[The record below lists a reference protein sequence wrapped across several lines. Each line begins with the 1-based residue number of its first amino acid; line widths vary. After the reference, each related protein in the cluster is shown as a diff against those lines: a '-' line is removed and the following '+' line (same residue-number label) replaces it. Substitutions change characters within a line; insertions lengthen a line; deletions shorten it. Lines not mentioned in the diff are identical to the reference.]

1 MKKNKIINI
10 FFVITIVVVLLQG
23 FTFASNNTSSNSSS
37 NSAQKSNTS
46 NTTTKTKAKSSNA
59 NLSNL
64 GMNPNDFTGFSENKT
79 SYDVTVPN
87 NVTQVEI
94 YATKKD
100 SKASLTGT
108 GIKKLQEGQNTANV
122 IVTAE
127 DGTTKTYT
135 INIKR
140 LSKNEK
146 QDTTGNLDT
155 KSSSNS
161 KDLELSNLEIEGV
174 NLEPSFESST
184 YKYEISIKGE
194 QSSLDIKASTNNT
207 SDKVEIIGNENL
219 QNGQNIIT
227 ILVTNSK
234 SDEVATYQIYVN
246 KNVIDSNT
254 VDNEFGKTVK
264 ELKIKLWV
272 FRALVVIVVLGIIM
286 LLIIKH
292 KKNKKEYD
300 EEDDNTDNKYD
311 KDILPKS
318 LRNLDEDSIKKMIKD
333 YNGNESPKVGV
344 DNVEN
349 SKKEGFNDYNNNI
362 IIQENYSK
370 IKNDDELQ
378 KKGKRSG
385 NGRKKK
391 EKGLNK
397 M

>member
-146 QDTTGNLDT
+146 QDTTGNLDA

-161 KDLELSNLEIEGV
+161 KDLELSNLDIEGV

-194 QSSLDIKASTNNT
+194 QSNLDIKASTNNT
-207 SDKVEIIGNENL
+207 NDKVEIIGNENL

-385 NGRKKK
+385 NGRKKGK
-391 EKGLNK
+391 RFK
-397 M
+397 

>member
-146 QDTTGNLDT
+146 QDTTENLDA

-194 QSSLDIKASTNNT
+194 QSNLDIKASTNNT

-246 KNVIDSNT
+246 KIVIDSNT

-385 NGRKKK
+385 NGRKKGK
-391 EKGLNK
+391 RFK
-397 M
+397 

>member
-227 ILVTNSK
+227 ILVTSSK

-385 NGRKKK
+385 NGRKKGK
-391 EKGLNK
+391 RFK
-397 M
+397 

>member
-23 FTFASNNTSSNSSS
+23 FTFASNNTSSNSS

-94 YATKKD
+94 CATKKD

-146 QDTTGNLDT
+146 QDTTENLDA
-155 KSSSNS
+155 KSGSNS
-161 KDLELSNLEIEGV
+161 KDLELSDLEIEGV

-385 NGRKKK
+385 NGRKKGK
-391 EKGLNK
+391 RFK
-397 M
+397 

>member
-23 FTFASNNTSSNSSS
+23 FTFASNNTSSNSS

-146 QDTTGNLDT
+146 QDTAENLDA

-194 QSSLDIKASTNNT
+194 QSNLDIKASTNNT

-385 NGRKKK
+385 NGRKKGK
-391 EKGLNK
+391 RFK
-397 M
+397 

>member
-46 NTTTKTKAKSSNA
+46 NTTTKTKAKSSDA

-146 QDTTGNLDT
+146 QDTTENLDA

-194 QSSLDIKASTNNT
+194 QSNLDIKASTNNT

-385 NGRKKK
+385 NGRKKGK
-391 EKGLNK
+391 RFK
-397 M
+397 

>member
-146 QDTTGNLDT
+146 QDTTENLDA

-194 QSSLDIKASTNNT
+194 QSNLDIKASTNNT

-385 NGRKKK
+385 NERKKGK
-391 EKGLNK
+391 RFK
-397 M
+397 

>member
-1 MKKNKIINI
+1 M
-10 FFVITIVVVLLQG
+10 
-23 FTFASNNTSSNSSS
+23 
-37 NSAQKSNTS
+37 
-46 NTTTKTKAKSSNA
+46 
-59 NLSNL
+59 
-64 GMNPNDFTGFSENKT
+64 
-79 SYDVTVPN
+79 
-87 NVTQVEI
+87 
-94 YATKKD
+94 
-100 SKASLTGT
+100 
-108 GIKKLQEGQNTANV
+108 
-122 IVTAE
+122 
-127 DGTTKTYT
+127 
-135 INIKR
+135 
-140 LSKNEK
+140 SKNEK

-385 NGRKKK
+385 NGRKKGK
-391 EKGLNK
+391 RFK
-397 M
+397 

>member
-1 MKKNKIINI
+1 MLNL
-10 FFVITIVVVLLQG
+10 VV
-23 FTFASNNTSSNSSS
+23 T
-37 NSAQKSNTS
+37 
-46 NTTTKTKAKSSNA
+46 
-59 NLSNL
+59 
-64 GMNPNDFTGFSENKT
+64 
-79 SYDVTVPN
+79 
-87 NVTQVEI
+87 
-94 YATKKD
+94 
-100 SKASLTGT
+100 
-108 GIKKLQEGQNTANV
+108 
-122 IVTAE
+122 
-127 DGTTKTYT
+127 
-135 INIKR
+135 R
-140 LSKNEK
+140 
-146 QDTTGNLDT
+146 
-155 KSSSNS
+155 

-194 QSSLDIKASTNNT
+194 QSNLDIKASTNNT

-385 NGRKKK
+385 NGRKKGK
-391 EKGLNK
+391 RFK
-397 M
+397 

>member
-146 QDTTGNLDT
+146 QDTTGNLDA
-155 KSSSNS
+155 KSSSSS

-194 QSSLDIKASTNNT
+194 QSNLDIKASTNNT

-300 EEDDNTDNKYD
+300 EEDDNTDYKYD

-385 NGRKKK
+385 NGRKKGK
-391 EKGLNK
+391 RFK
-397 M
+397 

>member
-161 KDLELSNLEIEGV
+161 KDLKLSNLEIEGV

-194 QSSLDIKASTNNT
+194 QSNLDIKASTNNT

-264 ELKIKLWV
+264 ELKSD
-272 FRALVVIVVLGIIM
+272 GTE
-286 LLIIKH
+286 
-292 KKNKKEYD
+292 KEYQRKLMPGYVFVKMIMTDDSWYVVRNTRGCTGFVGPEGEPQPLTD
-300 EEDDNTDNKYD
+300 EEV
-311 KDILPKS
+311 
-318 LRNLDEDSIKKMIKD
+318 RNNALERVSVKVNYEVGDLVNVVDGPLEGFSGTVDEID
-333 YNGNESPKVGV
+333 V
-344 DNVEN
+344 DNNSVKVTVSMFGRENQVE
-349 SKKEGFNDYNNNI
+349 F
-362 IIQENYSK
+362 
-370 IKNDDELQ
+370 ELDQ
-378 KKGKRSG
+378 L
-385 NGRKKK
+385 
-391 EKGLNK
+391 EKVEED
-397 M
+397 

>member
-146 QDTTGNLDT
+146 QDTTGNLDA

-194 QSSLDIKASTNNT
+194 QSNLDIKASTNNT

-385 NGRKKK
+385 NGRKKGK
-391 EKGLNK
+391 RFK
-397 M
+397 

>member
-23 FTFASNNTSSNSSS
+23 FTFASNNTSSNSS

-64 GMNPNDFTGFSENKT
+64 GMNPNDFTGF

-146 QDTTGNLDT
+146 QDTTENLDA

-194 QSSLDIKASTNNT
+194 QSNLDIKASTNNT

-385 NGRKKK
+385 NGRKKGK
-391 EKGLNK
+391 RFK
-397 M
+397 

>member
-1 MKKNKIINI
+1 VKKNKIINI

-146 QDTTGNLDT
+146 QDTTENLDA

-194 QSSLDIKASTNNT
+194 QSNLDIKASTNNT

-385 NGRKKK
+385 NGRKKGK
-391 EKGLNK
+391 RFK
-397 M
+397 

>member
-234 SDEVATYQIYVN
+234 SDEVATYHIYVN

-385 NGRKKK
+385 NGRKKGK
-391 EKGLNK
+391 RFK
-397 M
+397 

>member
-79 SYDVTVPN
+79 SYDVTVLN

-146 QDTTGNLDT
+146 QDTTENLDA

-194 QSSLDIKASTNNT
+194 QSNLDIKASTNNT

-385 NGRKKK
+385 NGRKKGK
-391 EKGLNK
+391 RFK
-397 M
+397 

>member
-23 FTFASNNTSSNSSS
+23 FTFASNNTSSNSS

-146 QDTTGNLDT
+146 QDTTENLDA

-194 QSSLDIKASTNNT
+194 QSNLDIKASTNNT

-385 NGRKKK
+385 NGRKKGK
-391 EKGLNK
+391 RFK
-397 M
+397 

>member
-23 FTFASNNTSSNSSS
+23 FTFASNNTSSNSS

-146 QDTTGNLDT
+146 QDTTENLDA

-194 QSSLDIKASTNNT
+194 QSNLDIKASTNNT

-385 NGRKKK
+385 NG
-391 EKGLNK
+391 
-397 M
+397 

>member
-1 MKKNKIINI
+1 VKKNKIINI

-146 QDTTGNLDT
+146 QDTTGNLDA

-194 QSSLDIKASTNNT
+194 QSNLDIKASTNNT

-385 NGRKKK
+385 NGRKKGK
-391 EKGLNK
+391 RFK
-397 M
+397 

>member
-385 NGRKKK
+385 NGRKKGK
-391 EKGLNK
+391 RFK
-397 M
+397 

>member
-146 QDTTGNLDT
+146 QDITENLDA

-194 QSSLDIKASTNNT
+194 QSNLDIKASTNNT

-385 NGRKKK
+385 NGRKKGK
-391 EKGLNK
+391 RFK
-397 M
+397 

>member
-23 FTFASNNTSSNSSS
+23 FTFASNNTSSNSS

-146 QDTTGNLDT
+146 QDTTGNLDA

-194 QSSLDIKASTNNT
+194 QSNLDIKASTNNT

-385 NGRKKK
+385 NGRKKGK
-391 EKGLNK
+391 RFK
-397 M
+397 

>member
-161 KDLELSNLEIEGV
+161 KDLKLSNLEIEGV

-194 QSSLDIKASTNNT
+194 QSNLDIKTSTNNT

-264 ELKIKLWV
+264 ELKIKLWI

-385 NGRKKK
+385 NGRKKGK
-391 EKGLNK
+391 RFK
-397 M
+397 

>member
-146 QDTTGNLDT
+146 QDTTENLDA

-194 QSSLDIKASTNNT
+194 QSNLDIKASTNNT

-333 YNGNESPKVGV
+333 YNGNESPKVEV

-385 NGRKKK
+385 NGRKKGK
-391 EKGLNK
+391 RFK
-397 M
+397 

>member
-378 KKGKRSG
+378 KKR
-385 NGRKKK
+385 
-391 EKGLNK
+391 
-397 M
+397 

>member
-1 MKKNKIINI
+1 VKKNKIINI

-146 QDTTGNLDT
+146 QDTTGNLDA

-161 KDLELSNLEIEGV
+161 KDLELSNLDIEGV

-194 QSSLDIKASTNNT
+194 QSNLDIKASTNNT
-207 SDKVEIIGNENL
+207 NDKVEIIGNENL

-385 NGRKKK
+385 NGRKKGK
-391 EKGLNK
+391 RFK
-397 M
+397 

>member
-87 NVTQVEI
+87 NLTQVEI

-146 QDTTGNLDT
+146 QDTTENLDA

-194 QSSLDIKASTNNT
+194 QSNLDIKASTNNT

-385 NGRKKK
+385 NGRKKGK
-391 EKGLNK
+391 RFK
-397 M
+397 

>member
-146 QDTTGNLDT
+146 QDTTENLDA

-194 QSSLDIKASTNNT
+194 QSNLDIKASTNNT

-378 KKGKRSG
+378 KKGERSG
-385 NGRKKK
+385 NGRKKGK
-391 EKGLNK
+391 RFK
-397 M
+397 

>member
-146 QDTTGNLDT
+146 QDTTENLDA

-194 QSSLDIKASTNNT
+194 QSNLDIKASTNNT

-272 FRALVVIVVLGIIM
+272 FRDLVVIVVLGIIM

-385 NGRKKK
+385 NGRKKGK
-391 EKGLNK
+391 RFK
-397 M
+397 

>member
-300 EEDDNTDNKYD
+300 EEDDTTDNKYD

-385 NGRKKK
+385 NGRKKGK
-391 EKGLNK
+391 RFK
-397 M
+397 

>member
-1 MKKNKIINI
+1 VKKNKIINI

-23 FTFASNNTSSNSSS
+23 FTFASNNTSSNSS

-146 QDTTGNLDT
+146 QDTTENLDA

-194 QSSLDIKASTNNT
+194 QSNLDIKASTNNT

-385 NGRKKK
+385 NGRKKGK
-391 EKGLNK
+391 RFK
-397 M
+397 

>member
-46 NTTTKTKAKSSNA
+46 NTTTKTKSKSSNA

-161 KDLELSNLEIEGV
+161 KDLKLSNLEIEGV

-184 YKYEISIKGE
+184 YKYEISIKGK
-194 QSSLDIKASTNNT
+194 QSNLDIKTSTNNT

-272 FRALVVIVVLGIIM
+272 FRALVVIVVLGIII

-292 KKNKKEYD
+292 RKNKKEYD

-385 NGRKKK
+385 NGRKKGK
-391 EKGLNK
+391 RFK
-397 M
+397 

>member
-146 QDTTGNLDT
+146 QDTTENLDA

-194 QSSLDIKASTNNT
+194 QSNLDIKASTNNT

-311 KDILPKS
+311 KDIFPKS

-385 NGRKKK
+385 NGRKKGK
-391 EKGLNK
+391 RFK
-397 M
+397 

>member
-146 QDTTGNLDT
+146 QDTTGNLDA
-155 KSSSNS
+155 KSSSSS

-194 QSSLDIKASTNNT
+194 QSNLDIKASTNNT

-385 NGRKKK
+385 NGRKKGK
-391 EKGLNK
+391 RFK
-397 M
+397 

>member
-79 SYDVTVPN
+79 SYDVTIPN

-146 QDTTGNLDT
+146 QDTTGNLDA

-194 QSSLDIKASTNNT
+194 QSNLDIKASTNNT

-385 NGRKKK
+385 NGRKKGK
-391 EKGLNK
+391 RFK
-397 M
+397 

>member
-146 QDTTGNLDT
+146 QDTTENLDT

-161 KDLELSNLEIEGV
+161 KDLKLSNLEIEGV

-194 QSSLDIKASTNNT
+194 QSNLDIKASTNNT

-385 NGRKKK
+385 NGRKKGK
-391 EKGLNK
+391 RFK
-397 M
+397 

>member
-146 QDTTGNLDT
+146 QDITENLDA

-194 QSSLDIKASTNNT
+194 QSNLDIKASTNNT

-227 ILVTNSK
+227 ILITNSK

-385 NGRKKK
+385 NGRKKGK
-391 EKGLNK
+391 RFK
-397 M
+397 

>member
-194 QSSLDIKASTNNT
+194 QSNLDIKTSTNNT

-385 NGRKKK
+385 NERKKGK
-391 EKGLNK
+391 RFK
-397 M
+397 

>member
-161 KDLELSNLEIEGV
+161 KDLKLSNLEIEGV

-194 QSSLDIKASTNNT
+194 QSNLDIKASTNNT

-264 ELKIKLWV
+264 ELKFKLWV

-385 NGRKKK
+385 NGRKKGK
-391 EKGLNK
+391 RFK
-397 M
+397 